1 MKAVLCKELGGP
13 SKLVIEDIPAPEL
26 GHTDVRI
33 KVHACGINFFE
44 ILMIRGLYQQKP
56 DLPFVPGTEVAGE
69 VLEVGGGV
77 YAVKPGDRVMAVTDV
92 GGYAEEVVTN
102 PALLLPISK
111 NMEYTEAAAFPINYG
126 TAHLAL
132 TRRARLQPNET
143 LVVFGAAGGVGL
155 AAVEVGS
162 VLGATVIACASTP
175 EKLEL
180 TEQYGAKYTI
190 NYSEEDVIERVKA
203 ITGGRGADV
212 FFDPVG
218 GDAFNAALRC
228 INWEGRLI
236 TVGYASGT
244 IPEVSVN
251 RILLKNISLV
261 GLYWGAYQQEDPATL
276 VRSLHALLEWYRNQ
290 RLKPYVSATY
300 PLTGV
305 SDAMQRLIDR
315 ESTGKVVLTVGA

>member
-1 MKAVLCKELGGP
+1 MKAVLCKELGDPGNLIIDDVP
-13 SKLVIEDIPAPEL
+13 EPEL

-33 KVHACGINFFE
+33 RVHACGVNFFE
-44 ILMIRGLYQQKP
+44 ILMIQGLYQRKP

-69 VLEVGGGV
+69 VVEVGAGV
-77 YAVKPGDRVMAVTDV
+77 HAIRPGDRVMAVTND

-102 PALLLPISK
+102 AALVLPIPE
-111 NMEYTEAAAFPINYG
+111 NMDYTEAAAFPINYG
-126 TAHLAL
+126 TAHLGL
-132 TRRARLQPNET
+132 TRRARLQPDET
-143 LVVFGAAGGVGL
+143 LVVFGASGGVGL
-155 AAVEVGS
+155 AALEIGT

-190 NYSEEDVIERVKA
+190 NYSDEDVIERIKA

-218 GDAFNAALRC
+218 GDMFDAALRC

-236 TVGYASGT
+236 TVGYTSGT
-244 IPEVSVN
+244 IPEVAAN

-261 GLYWGAYQQEDPATL
+261 GLYWGGYQQKDPATL
-276 VRSLHALLEWYRNQ
+276 LKSLHTLLGWYSNQ
-290 RLKPYVSATY
+290 RLKPHVSATY
-300 PLTGV
+300 PLAEV

-315 ESTGKVVLTVGA
+315 ESTGKVVLTIEA